1 MTILLGILLY
11 VLCVAFFCA
20 LTGMNRLDGPEPRAR
35 RVREPAPSEPRV
47 PANPVPAR
55 EAHG

>member
-1 MTILLGILLY
+1 MSILLGILLY

-20 LTGMNRLDGPEPRAR
+20 LTGMNRLDGAER
-35 RVREPAPSEPRV
+35 RVRELVHSEARV
-47 PANPVPAR
+47 PANPLPAP

>member
-1 MTILLGILLY
+1 MSILLGILLY

-20 LTGMNRLDGPEPRAR
+20 LTGMNHLDGAETRAR
-35 RVREPAPSEPRV
+35 RVRELVHSEARV
-47 PANPVPAR
+47 PANPLPAP

>member
-1 MTILLGILLY
+1 MSVLLGILLY

-20 LTGMNRLDGPEPRAR
+20 LTGINRLDGPELRVR
-35 RVREPAPSEPRV
+35 RVREPMDSEPAV

>member
-1 MTILLGILLY
+1 MSILLGFMVY

-35 RVREPAPSEPRV
+35 RVRESMPSERRV
-47 PANPVPAR
+47 PASPVPAP
-55 EAHG
+55 EAQG